1 MKLRDNRIA
10 NVGVGPLCKLF
21 GKSRQAYYQK
31 HRHSEEVNT
40 QNMLVLDLVSAFR
53 REIPGLGTNKLYRLI
68 RPSLQL
74 SEIKMGRDKLHSLLQ
89 AHNLVIRASRR
100 VPKTTYSNHWMKKYP
115 NLIKNLQVVGTEQVW
130 VCDLT
135 YICVGN
141 DFNYLSLIT
150 DAHSRMIVGY
160 CLHPFLNTEG
170 CITALEMALASRTKE
185 SSDNSLIHHSDRG
198 SQYCSF
204 QYVNK
209 LRGSG
214 INISMTDN
222 GDPYENAMAERVNGI
237 LKVDFKLN
245 RLFKSRAEALL
256 ATRSAITNY
265 NSLRPHMSCDY
276 LTPQTAHLLDQPMRM
291 HWKKKEVGHSVST

>member
-1 MKLRDNRIA
+1 
-10 NVGVGPLCKLF
+10 
-21 GKSRQAYYQK
+21 
-31 HRHSEEVNT
+31 
-40 QNMLVLDLVSAFR
+40 MLVLDLVAAFR
-53 REIPGLGTNKLYRLI
+53 REIPGLGTNKLYRLM
-68 RPSLQL
+68 RPSLHL

-89 AHNLVIRASRR
+89 ANNLIIRASRR
-100 VPKTTYSNHWMKKYP
+100 IPKTTYSNHWMKKYP
-115 NLIKNLQVVGTEQVW
+115 NLIKDLQVMTTEQVW

-135 YICVGN
+135 YICVGT

-170 CITALEMALASRTKE
+170 CITALEMAIASRTKE
-185 SSDNSLIHHSDRG
+185 STLAPLIHHSDRG

-204 QYVNK
+204 QYVSK
-209 LRGSG
+209 LRESG

-237 LKVDFKLN
+237 LKSDFKLN
-245 RLFKSRAEALL
+245 RLFKSRTEALL
-256 ATRSAITNY
+256 ATSSAIVNY

-276 LTPQTAHLLDQPMRM
+276 HTPQTAHLLDRPMRM
-291 HWKKKEVGHSVST
+291 HWKKKKICNLIDT

>member
-1 MKLRDNRIA
+1 MNA
-10 NVGVGPLCKLF
+10 
-21 GKSRQAYYQK
+21 
-31 HRHSEEVNT
+31 
-40 QNMLVLDLVSAFR
+40 QNSLVLDLVAAFR

-74 SEIKMGRDKLHSLLQ
+74 SDIKMGRDKLHNLLQ
-89 AHNLVIRASRR
+89 AHNLIIRAGKR
-100 VPKTTYSNHWMKKYP
+100 VPRTTNSNHWMKKYP
-115 NLIKNLQVVGTEQVW
+115 NLIKDISVSTTEQVW

-160 CLHPFLNTEG
+160 CLHPYLNTEG
-170 CITALEMALASRTKE
+170 CMTALEMAIGSRTKIQTE
-185 SSDNSLIHHSDRG
+185 TPLIHHSDRG

-209 LRGSG
+209 LRESG
-214 INISMTDN
+214 ISISMRDN

-237 LKVDFKLN
+237 LKVDFRLN
-245 RLFKSRAEALL
+245 RVFKSRAEALL
-256 ATRSAITNY
+256 ATKSAIGNY
-265 NSLRPHMSCDY
+265 NMLRPHMSCDY
-276 LTPQTAHLLDQPMRM
+276 LTPQTAHFLDQPMLM
-291 HWKKKEVGHSVST
+291 HWKTKKSIPSLSNKSMVDKESLLNDKEFLKSFKEGL